1 MGIVERK
8 EREREEMRR
17 KILDTARD
25 LFARE
30 GYERVT
36 MRRVA
41 DAIEYSATTI
51 YNHFED
57 KDDLVEALC
66 HEDFSRLL
74 ARLEENPLPEDPVE
88 TIRQLGLAYAHFG
101 QAHPHQYRFMFMTP
115 QKWEGRH
122 HELSPPGQQAY
133 ALLRAAGAEAV
144 ATGRFKKGD
153 VDTFTQVCWSS
164 VHGAVALLVT
174 YPPEQW
180 PGGAP
185 PSPHLVRSVIDA
197 SLAGLSAA
205 PSASTKKPR
214 PKRS

>member
-1 MGIVERK
+1 MGILERK
-8 EREREEMRR
+8 EREREEIRR

-30 GYERVT
+30 GYDRVT
-36 MRRVA
+36 MRRIA

-66 HEDFSRLL
+66 HEDFTRLL
-74 ARLEENPLPEDPVE
+74 GQLEENPLPKDPVE
-88 TIRQLGLAYAHFG
+88 TIRQLGIAYARFG

-133 ALLRAAGAEAV
+133 ALLRAAVAEAI
-144 ATGRFKKGD
+144 ATGRFRKGD
-153 VDTFTQVCWSS
+153 VDTFTQVCWAS

-185 PSPHLVRSVIDA
+185 PSPDLVPAVIGA
-197 SLAGLSAA
+197 SIAGLTAA
-205 PSASTKKPR
+205 PKKTRPR
-214 PKRS
+214 RS